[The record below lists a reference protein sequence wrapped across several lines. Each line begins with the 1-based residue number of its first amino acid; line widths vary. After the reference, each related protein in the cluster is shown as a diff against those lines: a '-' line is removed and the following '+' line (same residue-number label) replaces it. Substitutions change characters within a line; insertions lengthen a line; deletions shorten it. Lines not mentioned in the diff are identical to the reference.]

1 MNRMEHDSWIRK
13 NRWKAVFN
21 FNFLLVSSSPWVD
34 ITNVGSNLS
43 FWLSAI
49 SSSKDM
55 PEESPDLLKG
65 EAKGMGI
72 GGFHLCPVHV
82 SSKPNVKTTSGSGIS
97 PKV

>member
-21 FNFLLVSSSPWVD
+21 FNFLLVSYSPWVD
-34 ITNVGSNLS
+34 ITNV
-43 FWLSAI
+43 
-49 SSSKDM
+49 

-82 SSKPNVKTTSGSGIS
+82 LVIQTQCEDNIRLRNISQSLKT
-97 PKV
+97 